1 MWATMQA
8 LQPIFV
14 TLNSMYFN
22 FNDNDNDNNN
32 IYDNV
37 HYNVYCID
45 NGYDNHEKGYNNVY
59 GNYIY
64 N

>member
-1 MWATMQA
+1 
-8 LQPIFV
+8 
-14 TLNSMYFN
+14 MYFN
-22 FNDNDNDNNN
+22 FNDNVNDNNN
-32 IYDNV
+32 IYDND
-37 HYNVYCID
+37 HYNVFCID